1 MCLCALAIAMAGM
14 VTRKARS
21 AIGYVV
27 LWYSYLS
34 MQALIGHDPPLLFEA
49 GFLAIILGPGR
60 PPAAATDPVVAAL
73 SSSAARVGLA
83 SARWVLFRLLFGAG
97 VVKLLGGDPS
107 WWGLTATSHHY
118 QSQPLPTPLAW
129 WMKKLPMPIHK
140 LSTVIMFVVECGV
153 SMLCFAPGQGTLR
166 RAAFAAQLG
175 LQVIM
180 GVTGSFSFF
189 QPLTAIL
196 AIPLLASARC
206 NDTAA
211 GAATATQTAAASPP
225 SIWAT
230 VFRGSLALAGSTT
243 STVSAHWASVEKSV
257 GIAIVAGGMLA
268 FRVPL
273 FRPAFTLAHLE
284 VYIRVMTGA
293 AVVLAG
299 REMITECASCLAAV
313 ASAFS
318 HRRRLGSGVALT
330 TGTLGLML
338 HAVVSSF
345 GGMVFFLA
353 SLHPFTRGVST
364 TFVRSFLGPRP
375 IPQLQVSA
383 QPTAG
388 RFRGGSNHA
397 QAVLREV
404 LASSTGDRY
413 YSSEFL
419 GVAAD
424 AWNWPQWLVSWGNEA
439 LRWQLARPYGM
450 FIRMTGTEGIRP
462 ELEIEAAHHTTGPWI
477 ELPFRYKPSEG
488 RALPWVSPHNPRMDY
503 AMWTAANGGEDTPGI
518 IPRFC
523 AKLLDGSPAVAGLL
537 RPKDYAKSFPPGSPP
552 NFVRVVQ
559 YDYKFSSIRERW
571 LRGAGPWTRQRTI
584 VGQSLDRT
592 DLGALAPGVAR
603 AYEAALVKAA
613 DQPWER
619 VMLWLRAVL
628 VGDGRGAEFMW
639 VCLALPVFVRIG
651 LLARAR
657 VAAANLA
664 AAFGDSST
672 ASPT

>member
-21 AIGYVV
+21 AISYAV
-27 LWYSYLS
+27 LWYSYLC

-73 SSSAARVGLA
+73 SNSAARVGLA

-129 WMKKLPMPIHK
+129 WMNKLPMPIHK
-140 LSTVIMFVVECGV
+140 LSTVIMFVIECGV

-175 LQVIM
+175 LQVMM
-180 GVTGSFSFF
+180 GFTGSFSFF

-196 AIPLLASARC
+196 AIPLLASTSC
-206 NDTAA
+206 SDTATIPA
-211 GAATATQTAAASPP
+211 SATQTAAVSLP
-225 SIWAT
+225 SVWAT
-230 VFRGSLALAGSTT
+230 WFRGSVALAGSAA
-243 STVSAHWASVEKSV
+243 STVSVHWASVEKSV

-273 FRPAFTLAHLE
+273 FRPAFSLAHLE
-284 VYIRVMTGA
+284 VYTRAMTGA

-299 REMITECASCLAAV
+299 REMITECASCLGAV

-318 HRRRLGSGVALT
+318 YRRRLAGGIRLT
-330 TGTLGLML
+330 SGTLGLML
-338 HAVVSSF
+338 HAVVSSV

-364 TFVRSFLGPRP
+364 TFVRSFLGPRS
-375 IPQLQVSA
+375 IPQPQISA
-383 QPTAG
+383 HPTAG
-388 RFRGGSNHA
+388 RFRAGSNST
-397 QAVLREV
+397 QAALRAV

-450 FIRMTGTEGIRP
+450 FIRMTGTEGVRP
-462 ELEIEAAHHTTGPWI
+462 ELEIEAAHDMRGPWI
-477 ELPFRYKPSEG
+477 ELPFRYKPTKG
-488 RALPWVSPHNPRMDY
+488 CALPWVSPHNPRMDY

-537 RPKDYAKSFPPGSPP
+537 RPKEYAKSFPPGSPP

-571 LRGAGPWTRQRTI
+571 LHGAGPWTRQRI
-584 VGQSLDRT
+584 VVGETLAREDLD
-592 DLGALAPGVAR
+592 ALAPGVAR

-619 VMLWLRAVL
+619 LMLWLRTAL

-639 VCLALPVFVRIG
+639 VCLVLPVLVRIG
-651 LLARAR
+651 WLLRAR
-657 VAAANLA
+657 VATSNL
-664 AAFGDSST
+664 AFGDRST
-672 ASPT
+672 TAPT